1 MWLCKLLLSSR
12 HTPSQKF
19 PQSDSKLA
27 NSVNCWWGHPV
38 TVQSPLPFFSAFCIY
53 MWIDETHQQVHLTRA
68 PLNPTHCN
76 NMHAALT
83 GSQSQSPPRPS
94 AFRPSSQTLTQALD
108 PTKASSEPN
117 CALKTGV
124 QPGSDPRQPYRLGA
138 TIIGTSGV
146 TIARNLRWNSANSER
161 QTRWILA
168 PEPWPEERRWWP
180 VLPGRTATCPA
191 FHVALL
197 RTPAGRRS
205 RGHGPHP
212 VSAPRCW
219 RGPFLA

>member
-1 MWLCKLLLSSR
+1 MWLCKFLLSSR
-12 HTPSQKF
+12 HTPLQKI

-38 TVQSPLPFFSAFCIY
+38 TVQSPLPFFSAFCIC
-53 MWIDETHQQVHLTRA
+53 MWIDEIHQQMYLNRA

-76 NMHAALT
+76 SMHAALT
-83 GSQSQSPPRPS
+83 GSQSQSPPHAS
-94 AFRPSSQTLTQALD
+94 AFRPSTQTLTQALD

-124 QPGSDPRQPYRLGA
+124 QPGSDSRQPYRLST

-161 QTRWILA
+161 QTRWIPA
-168 PEPWPEERRWWP
+168 PW
-180 VLPGRTATCPA
+180 
-191 FHVALL
+191 AL
-197 RTPAGRRS
+197 AGRETMMTGITRSHGDVSWLPRPALAHSSRLSVPRS
-205 RGHGPHP
+205 RSTPGLR
-212 VSAPRCW
+212 A
-219 RGPFLA
+219 